1 MLLSEDSGR
10 RFGWHEGDVFV
21 LVDDDPLEQ
30 RAVEDAAFS
39 GFALAVEVAEVG
51 EDTDDLIESLVSV
64 VVGGRE
70 TVEPVGDRVE
80 AGANAALFGLE
91 QVERDGVGVVGLD
104 ELEAFGFELV
114 ALCSQHGAFI
124 VAGSFELGKHLMQD
138 LADVLGF
145 LVGEAVGAVVAFDAV
160 FHAFGE
166 DRRAGAA
173 VLLASS

>member
-1 MLLSEDSGR
+1 M
-10 RFGWHEGDVFV
+10 FV

-39 GFALAVEVAEVG
+39 RFAPAVEVAEVG

-80 AGANAALFGLE
+80 AGADAVLFGLE

-114 ALCSQHGAFI
+114 ALCGQHGAFI
-124 VAGSFELGKHLMQD
+124 VAGSFELVEYLVQH

-160 FHAFGE
+160 LDPFGE
-166 DRRAGAA
+166 HRRAGAA